1 MDVKL
6 TLKQERFIAEYLVD
20 LNATQAAARAG
31 YSLKTAGKIGQE
43 NLIKP
48 AIAQAIAI
56 AQQKTLS
63 NIQLTKDD
71 VVGKLTQVIDTF
83 LLDGRLTGNS
93 LKAIEIL
100 NKMVGWNAT
109 DKVDITSGGQPIQFN
124 YVKPNKP
131 NKLND

>member
-1 MDVKL
+1 M
-6 TLKQERFIAEYLVD
+6 D